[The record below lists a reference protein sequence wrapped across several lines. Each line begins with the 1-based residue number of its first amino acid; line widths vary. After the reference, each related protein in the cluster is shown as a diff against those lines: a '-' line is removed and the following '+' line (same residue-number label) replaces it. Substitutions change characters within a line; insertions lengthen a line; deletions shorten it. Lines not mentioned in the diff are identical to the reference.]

1 MITRYIFFNSSR
13 NVLDQF
19 LNELLISGIINPK
32 LNETDG
38 YNFITVEQVK
48 VEDTDGNQKLIYPSR
63 ADLDENLD
71 KNIVVEREEGIP

>member
-1 MITRYIFFNSSR
+1 MIIRYIFFNSSR

-32 LNETDG
+32 LSETHG